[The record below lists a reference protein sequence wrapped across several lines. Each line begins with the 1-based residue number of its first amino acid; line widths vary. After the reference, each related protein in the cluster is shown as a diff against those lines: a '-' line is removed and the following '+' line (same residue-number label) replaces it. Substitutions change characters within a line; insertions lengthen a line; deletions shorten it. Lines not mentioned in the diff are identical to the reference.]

1 MLDVSRSVRKR
12 PLRCCS
18 TSAGSP
24 SRSSSE
30 YGAPLIWNSSVSAIR
45 PCAPMMPSEGLA
57 TTSGSGSAGRRPGRN
72 SRVKQSCRLLNS
84 VFFASDK
91 SRSENSRQ
99 QAIEA
104 SRTSGFSILLNQPM
118 KRVMAARGIRLV
130 SRKLRSSCS
139 VKAAIRPFTVINL
152 LDGLASAGGMDS
164 PLSILSLS
172 AAALAGAAVTF
183 PKLQARLALS
193 RAKHRS
199 LTGHSKMSKM
209 VARLVPHYEFDVD
222 EFFRSDG
229 APSEVAMQRQD
240 AFFRLAGIYQ
250 DRYAKGRQMTAEAA
264 AHISDLQFT
273 ESYRVPFQYS
283 RLVRE
288 NLGTSAFVQSSA
300 GVTVTDVDG
309 NVSYDL
315 TGSYGVNIFG
325 NDFYKECITEA
336 EKRAHALGP
345 VLGPYHPV
353 ITDNVRRLCEISGLD
368 EVSFHM
374 SGTEAV
380 MQAVRLARYHT
391 RLTHLVRFAGAY
403 HGWWGDVQPG
413 VGNPVSAHHTYTLAE
428 MSERTLDVLK
438 TRRDIACVLVNPLQA
453 LHPNANAPGDSS
465 LVDSSRSAHYDR
477 AAYTAWLKSLRE
489 VCTERGIVLIFD
501 EVFVG
506 FRLAVGGAQE
516 YFGVRAD
523 MVTYGKSLAGGL
535 PVGVVCGR
543 KDLMRRF
550 RDDRPADVCF
560 ARGTFNSHPYVMT
573 AMDEFLSR
581 LGNPGIRARYA
592 GLEEL
597 WNKRAEQL
605 NQRLAASDLPV
616 RVSNISSIWMVQYT
630 EPSRYNWMLQYYLR
644 AEGLA
649 LSWVGTGRLIFSLN
663 YTDAG
668 FGEVA
673 DRFVAATE
681 KMKRDGWWWHDASLT
696 DKGIKRQ
703 ILKELLA
710 KRLGR

>member
-1 MLDVSRSVRKR
+1 
-12 PLRCCS
+12 
-18 TSAGSP
+18 
-24 SRSSSE
+24 
-30 YGAPLIWNSSVSAIR
+30 
-45 PCAPMMPSEGLA
+45 
-57 TTSGSGSAGRRPGRN
+57 
-72 SRVKQSCRLLNS
+72 
-84 VFFASDK
+84 
-91 SRSENSRQ
+91 
-99 QAIEA
+99 
-104 SRTSGFSILLNQPM
+104 
-118 KRVMAARGIRLV
+118 
-130 SRKLRSSCS
+130 
-139 VKAAIRPFTVINL
+139 
-152 LDGLASAGGMDS
+152 MDS

-172 AAALAGAAVTF
+172 AVAIAGAAVTF

-209 VARLVPHYEFDVD
+209 VARLVPHYEFDID
-222 EFFRSDG
+222 DFFRSDG
-229 APSEVAMQRQD
+229 APPAVAMQRQD
-240 AFFRLAGIYQ
+240 GFFRLAGVYAH
-250 DRYAKGRQMTAEAA
+250 RYPKGRQMTAEAA
-264 AHISDLQFT
+264 ERISDLQFT
-273 ESYRVPFQYS
+273 EAYRVPFQYS

-288 NLGTSAFVQSSA
+288 HLSTSSFVQSSS

-309 NVSYDL
+309 NVAYDL

-325 NDFYKECITEA
+325 NDFYKECIAEA
-336 EKRAHALGP
+336 QTRARALGP

-391 RLTHLVRFAGAY
+391 RRTHLVRFAGSY
-403 HGWWGDVQPG
+403 HGWWGEVQPG
-413 VGNPVSAHHTYTLAE
+413 VGNPVSPHETYTLAE
-428 MSERTLDVLK
+428 MSERTLHVLK
-438 TRRDIACVLVNPLQA
+438 TRKDIACVLVNPLQA
-453 LHPNANAPGDSS
+453 LHPNANAPGDSA
-465 LVDSSRSAHYDR
+465 LVDSSRNANFDR
-477 AAYTAWLKSLRE
+477 VAYTEWLQALRQ

-506 FRLAVGGAQE
+506 FRLAAGGAQE

-573 AMDEFLSR
+573 AMDEFLGR
-581 LGNPGIRARYA
+581 LASANFRSVYTGLDETWDGRAQ
-592 GLEEL
+592 
-597 WNKRAEQL
+597 QL
-605 NQRLAASDLPV
+605 NDRLTAQNLPV
-616 RVSNISSIWMVQYT
+616 RVSNLSSIWMVHYT

-663 YTDAG
+663 FTDAD
-668 FGEVA
+668 FAAVA
-673 DRFVAATE
+673 DRFVAAAE
-681 KMKRDGWWWHDASLT
+681 KMKSDGWWWHQAGVTNKD
-696 DKGIKRQ
+696 IKRQ
-703 ILKELLA
+703 ILKEMLRT
-710 KRLGR
+710 RLR